1 MGNVLPRDA
10 RSLTPHHAILP
21 MVSGGQAGAAAD
33 MIHCVPLCSIPSRW
47 RLRAVARTLDTERTE
62 PVAAPA
68 LARPDWYLYLVVFVS
83 GAVSIGIELAA
94 SRLLAPFFGTSL
106 FIWANI
112 IGLTLIYLSVGY
124 AIGGRIADRYPSAFV
139 LYSITTVAAL
149 SAGII
154 PLISRPILALS
165 LEAFAAV
172 SIGAFYSSLVGTLI
186 LFAIPITLLGCVSPF
201 AIRLALRTVSGAG
214 NTAGSLYALSTAGS
228 IVGTFVPTF
237 LLIPRIGTMRTFY
250 TFAVILLIA
259 SLIGLLR
266 GPRQRRRNGMAI
278 AATLFL
284 CFMLLVTAFGYR
296 GFVRPVLEGDRTV
309 MWQGESA
316 YNFIQV
322 LEDHNNGA
330 RELYLN
336 EGHAIH
342 SLYFPN
348 QSPQPLTRGPWDFFA
363 IAPMLAT
370 GQRVEK
376 VRDVCIIGL
385 AGGTAAQHIFDT
397 YGTQLH
403 IDGVEID
410 PKIVEV
416 GREFFDMNQP
426 NLNVVVQDGRYFLRA
441 TDKRYDMIGVDAYHQ
456 PYIPFQLTTKEFF
469 QESYDHLNDGG
480 TFIVNAGRTSTDYRL
495 VEVISETMRAVFPNV
510 YLIDTPTFTNTMVI
524 GTRQPASL
532 TNLKT
537 NLDVVRAAQPNSPLV
552 TIGDAALKDG
562 NLREAAPGP
571 HVFTDDLAPVED
583 LINRILLDYARK
595 GGT

>member
-1 MGNVLPRDA
+1 MALTVDSE
-10 RSLTPHHAILP
+10 RSE
-21 MVSGGQAGAAAD
+21 
-33 MIHCVPLCSIPSRW
+33 
-47 RLRAVARTLDTERTE
+47 AVA
-62 PVAAPA
+62 VI
-68 LARPDWYLYLVVFVS
+68 ARRDWYLYLIVFIS
-83 GAVSIGIELAA
+83 GMVSIGIELAA

-149 SAGII
+149 SAGVI

-201 AIRLALRTVSGAG
+201 AIRLAVRTVSGAG

-228 IVGTFVPTF
+228 IVGTFLPTF

-250 TFAVILLIA
+250 TFSVILLVA

-266 GPRQRRRNGMAI
+266 GPRQPRRNGMAI
-278 AATLFL
+278 IATVLL

-296 GFVRPVLEGDRTV
+296 GFVRPVLEGNRTPI
-309 MWQGESA
+309 WQGESA

-322 LEDHNNGA
+322 LNNADTGA

-342 SLYFPN
+342 SLYFPG
-348 QSPQPLTRGPWDFFA
+348 QSPQPLSRGPWDFFA
-363 IAPMLAT
+363 VAPLFANN
-370 GQRVEK
+370 QRIET
-376 VRDVCIIGL
+376 VRDVSIIGL
-385 AGGTAAQHIFDT
+385 AGGTAAQRIFDI
-397 YGTQLH
+397 YGPQTR
-403 IDGVEID
+403 IDGVELD

-416 GREFFDMNQP
+416 SRQFFNMNQP
-426 NLNVVVQDGRYFLRA
+426 NLNVIVQDGRYYLR
-441 TDKRYDMIGVDAYHQ
+441 TTEKRYDMIGVDAYFQ

-469 QESYDHLNDGG
+469 QESYDRLNENG
-480 TFIVNAGRTSTDYRL
+480 TFVVNAGRTSSDYRL
-495 VEVISETMRAVFPNV
+495 VEVISQTMRAVFPNV
-510 YLIDTPTFTNTMVI
+510 YLIDTPAFTNTMVI
-524 GTRQPASL
+524 GTKQPTTLANF
-532 TNLKT
+532 TA
-537 NLDVVRAAQPNSPLV
+537 NLDTVRRAAPDSALV
-552 TIGDAALKDG
+552 TVGDIALQNG

-571 HVFTDDLAPVED
+571 MIFTDDLAPVED
-583 LINRILLDYARK
+583 LINRIILNYARN
-595 GGT
+595 G

>member
-1 MGNVLPRDA
+1 M
-10 RSLTPHHAILP
+10 S
-21 MVSGGQAGAAAD
+21 Q
-33 MIHCVPLCSIPSRW
+33 
-47 RLRAVARTLDTERTE
+47 TLDVRR
-62 PVAAPA
+62 ADAASAPA
-68 LARPDWYLYLVVFVS
+68 PPRRDWYLYLVVFIS

-154 PLISRPILALS
+154 PLVSRPILALS

-172 SIGAFYSSLVGTLI
+172 SIGAFYASLVGTLV
-186 LFAIPITLLGCVSPF
+186 LFALPITLLGCVSPF
-201 AIRLALRTVSGAG
+201 AIRLSVRTVSGAG

-228 IVGTFVPTF
+228 IVGTFAPTF

-250 TFAVILLIA
+250 TFAVVLLVV

-266 GPRQRRRNGMAI
+266 TPRQRQRGSMVT

-296 GFVRPVLEGDRTV
+296 GFARPVDEGNRTPI
-309 MWQGESA
+309 WQGESA

-322 LEDHNNGA
+322 IRNNDTGA

-342 SLYFPN
+342 SLYFPD
-348 QSPQPLTRGPWDFFA
+348 QSPQPLSRGPWDFFA
-363 IAPMLAT
+363 AAPLFANNQ
-370 GQRVEK
+370 GVAS
-376 VRDVCIIGL
+376 VRDVAIIGL
-385 AGGTAAQHIFDT
+385 AGGTAAQRIFDI
-397 YGTQLH
+397 YGPQTR
-403 IDGVEID
+403 IDGVELD

-416 GREFFDMNQP
+416 SRSFFNMNQP
-426 NLNVVVQDGRYFLRA
+426 NLNVIVQDGRYFLR
-441 TDKRYDMIGVDAYHQ
+441 TTEKTYDMIGVDAYFQ

-469 QESYDHLNDGG
+469 QESFDRLNANG

-495 VEVISETMRAVFPNV
+495 VEVISQTMRAVFPNV
-510 YLIDTPTFTNTMVI
+510 YLIDTPAFTNTMVI
-524 GTRQPASL
+524 GTKQPTTLANFAENLDTVRRTAPAS
-532 TNLKT
+532 
-537 NLDVVRAAQPNSPLV
+537 ALV
-552 TIGDAALKDG
+552 TVGDIALQGG
-562 NLREAAPGP
+562 NVREAAPGP
-571 HVFTDDLAPVED
+571 KVFTDDLAPVED
-583 LINRILLDYARK
+583 LINRIILNYARN
-595 GGT
+595 G